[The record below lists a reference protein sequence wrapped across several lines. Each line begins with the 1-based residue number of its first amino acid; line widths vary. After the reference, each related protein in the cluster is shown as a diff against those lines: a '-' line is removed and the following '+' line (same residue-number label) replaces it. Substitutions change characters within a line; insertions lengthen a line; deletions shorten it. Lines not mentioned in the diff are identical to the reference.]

1 MIVVTTSC
9 APTVALSTPGIPA
22 HTAPAAIP
30 PSSTMGSRIGD
41 GRVLNLIPM
50 AVHAIDPTSSCP
62 SAPMLN
68 RPALKGRAT
77 ATPVV
82 ISGMAKTMVL
92 EISSAG
98 FSPCVQPIPSPPQS
112 NPAYALKGLAP
123 VAPTISA
130 PTANA
135 KTTDPNGIASPPAR
149 RRTIGGKPGGRGRA
163 RPAPVPE
170 AVAMPECPRVGSV
183 RRS

>member
-22 HTAPAAIP
+22 HSAPAAIP

-41 GRVLNLIPM
+41 GRVLNLITM

-62 SAPMLN
+62 SAPMLK
-68 RPALKGRAT
+68 RPAVQGRAP

-82 ISGMAKTMVL
+82 ISGVAKTLVL

-98 FSPCVQPIPSPPQS
+98 LSHCLQQLTSRTQRD
-112 NPAYALKGLAP
+112 PASAPNGYAP
-123 VAPTISA
+123 VAPT
-130 PTANA
+130 
-135 KTTDPNGIASPPAR
+135 
-149 RRTIGGKPGGRGRA
+149 
-163 RPAPVPE
+163 V
-170 AVAMPECPRVGSV
+170 
-183 RRS
+183 

>member
-1 MIVVTTSC
+1 
-9 APTVALSTPGIPA
+9 
-22 HTAPAAIP
+22 
-30 PSSTMGSRIGD
+30 STMGSRIGE

-92 EISSAG
+92 VISSAG
-98 FSPCVQPIPSPPQS
+98 LAPCVQPIPSPPQS
-112 NPAYALKGLAP
+112 NPAYALNGLSP

-170 AVAMPECPRVGSV
+170 AVAMPECPRVV
-183 RRS
+183 AV

>member
-22 HTAPAAIP
+22 HAAPAAIP

-50 AVHAIDPTSSCP
+50 AVHAIDPTSNCP

-77 ATPVV
+77 ETPVV
-82 ISGMAKTMVL
+82 ISGMERTMEVTFSCAGLYSCVL
-92 EISSAG
+92 
-98 FSPCVQPIPSPPQS
+98 PTHNNPQHIH
-112 NPAYALKGLAP
+112 ATELMDL
-123 VAPTISA
+123 
-130 PTANA
+130 
-135 KTTDPNGIASPPAR
+135 
-149 RRTIGGKPGGRGRA
+149 
-163 RPAPVPE
+163 
-170 AVAMPECPRVGSV
+170 
-183 RRS
+183 